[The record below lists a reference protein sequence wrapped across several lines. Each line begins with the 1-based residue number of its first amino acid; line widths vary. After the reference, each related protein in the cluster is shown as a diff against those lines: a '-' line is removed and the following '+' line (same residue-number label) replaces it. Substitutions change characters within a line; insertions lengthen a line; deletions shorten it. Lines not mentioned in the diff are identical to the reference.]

1 MAVPRRPLMVALV
14 SFLETHVESRP
25 DIRLQ
30 GFLSQVLI
38 WKARAA
44 DWNLALSPPP
54 YMIWDLLEPQLSHL
68 SKQLQ
73 PFSPSIVMKIQQFL
87 NMVPDTRSGLMIA
100 TLGMNGALALLVPV
114 STVIL
119 TIPPSLHNPLLFTK
133 CSSKK
138 VLLCGKKKK
147 RFKSLYTLLQER
159 PSFLAFSEFPLHL
172 IHVCPGGPK
181 ARSTLPDSPQ
191 RPCLDC

>member
-87 NMVPDTRSGLMIA
+87 NLVPDTWSGLMVA
-100 TLGMNGALALLVPV
+100 TLGMNDALTLLVPV
-114 STVIL
+114 IAVIL
-119 TIPPSLHNPLLFTK
+119 AMAFPLSLHNPLLFTK

-138 VLLCGKKKK
+138 SSCVKKKNGLSPFTPYF
-147 RFKSLYTLLQER
+147 RR
-159 PSFLAFSEFPLHL
+159 GLAS
-172 IHVCPGGPK
+172 
-181 ARSTLPDSPQ
+181 
-191 RPCLDC
+191 